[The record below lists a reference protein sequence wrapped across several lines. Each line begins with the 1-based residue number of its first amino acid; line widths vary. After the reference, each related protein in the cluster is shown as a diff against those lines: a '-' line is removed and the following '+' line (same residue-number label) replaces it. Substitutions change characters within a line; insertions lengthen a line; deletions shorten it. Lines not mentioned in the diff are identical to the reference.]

1 MSNETPDKI
10 TLEMMR
16 SSFYSA
22 VVSDALDALGYP
34 RQSPRVPLAPLT
46 TGSVLVGYCK
56 TTLWEEMQ
64 GKDPSPYELEL
75 QAVDECQPD
84 DVLIAAAAGSMRSG
98 IWGELLST
106 AAGNRGCIG
115 VIVDG
120 AVRDVEKMTA
130 MGFAVFARGTSVY
143 DSQDRQRVS
152 AIDVPVEIDG
162 VRFSSGDLVIADRD
176 GVVVVPAEVHEQ
188 AVQAAW
194 EKVHAEN
201 VTRDA
206 IRDGMKATDAYRKYG
221 VL

>member
-34 RQSPRVPLAPLT
+34 RQSPRVSLAPLT

>member
-1 MSNETPDKI
+1 MSNEMPDKI

-34 RQSPRVPLAPLT
+34 RQSPRVSLAPLT
-46 TGSVLVGYCK
+46 TESVLVGYCK
-56 TTLWEEMQ
+56 TTLWEEME

-106 AAGNRGCIG
+106 AAGNQGCIG
-115 VIVDG
+115 AIVDG

-162 VRFSSGDLVIADRD
+162 VQFSSGDLVVADRD
-176 GVVVVPAEVHEQ
+176 GVVVVPAEVHDQ